1 MSQAPAQSADGAEK
15 PVFYLKEDH
24 HTENGT
30 SIGFWL
36 YLMSDC
42 LIFATLFA
50 TYAVVGRSYAA
61 GPSGAD
67 LFDLKLVAINTAFLL
82 LSSIT
87 YGFAMLE
94 AQKKKVNSS
103 LIWLGITGLFG
114 IAFLCL
120 ELYEFYHLIHEGAT
134 PQRSAF
140 LSAFFALVGT
150 HGADQEIRFAWCKH
164 APPDLPFHVLA
175 FPGRNLDRRLFL
187 CLPGWS
193 SVMGSNTHE
202 HNHAHGHDHAH
213 DHDHHDS
220 GEDHGSFKSYMI
232 GFILSVIL
240 TAIPFW
246 LVMGDVL
253 ENRTTTVI
261 VIMIFGVIQVFV
273 HMIYFLHMNTKS
285 QGGWTFMS
293 LLFTLVVVMI
303 TLVGSLWVMYNMN
316 KNMMP
321 TMTMEQMRNMP

>member
-1 MSQAPAQSADGAEK
+1 MSA
-15 PVFYLKEDH
+15 
-24 HTENGT
+24 
-30 SIGFWL
+30 
-36 YLMSDC
+36 
-42 LIFATLFA
+42 
-50 TYAVVGRSYAA
+50 
-61 GPSGAD
+61 
-67 LFDLKLVAINTAFLL
+67 
-82 LSSIT
+82 
-87 YGFAMLE
+87 
-94 AQKKKVNSS
+94 
-103 LIWLGITGLFG
+103 
-114 IAFLCL
+114 
-120 ELYEFYHLIHEGAT
+120 
-134 PQRSAF
+134 
-140 LSAFFALVGT
+140 
-150 HGADQEIRFAWCKH
+150 
-164 APPDLPFHVLA
+164 
-175 FPGRNLDRRLFL
+175 
-187 CLPGWS
+187 
-193 SVMGSNTHE
+193 NTHD
-202 HNHAHGHDHAH
+202 HSHDHGHGHAHGDDH
-213 DHDHHDS
+213 HHDS

-253 ENRTTTVI
+253 ESRTTTVI